1 MSKITRI
8 ALREYSEAVRTKAFF
23 IGIVLAPL
31 LMSGGI
37 LSMVLLEDHVDTA
50 DKRIA
55 VVDFSGQVGKSLR
68 EAADRRNQTEIL
80 DPETGIKAAP
90 AYLLEEVA
98 PDVENP
104 EAQQLELSSR
114 VRNKELLA
122 FVVIGA
128 DVVHP
133 SGQAENAEDSA
144 AAKITYHAE
153 NAIFHEVR
161 RWLGKPINDRIQS
174 LRLAESG
181 LDEEKVKEATRW
193 VNIQTLG
200 LASVDE
206 TTGEVRE
213 AQQPNQ
219 AIAMG
224 VPIFMVMLMFMMI
237 MMGATPLLHSVLE
250 EKTQRIS
257 EVLLGSVR
265 PFDLMMGKLV
275 GNLGVSFTA
284 ASVYVL
290 VGIGA
295 CYYMEM
301 GDAIP
306 YSLLPW
312 FFIYMIAAVFMSG
325 AMFIAVGSACNDA
338 KELQSLTMPV
348 MLPMMIPM
356 FVLGPVLKEP
366 SSSFAVGMS
375 LVPPCTPML
384 MILRQAMPGGVPL
397 WQPLVGLI
405 GVVLYTLFCVWAGG
419 RIFRVA
425 LLTQGSTPKITDL
438 CRWAIRG

>member
-1 MSKITRI
+1 MSKTIRI
-8 ALREYSEAVRTKAFF
+8 ALRDYCEAVRTKAFL

-37 LSMVLLEDHVDTA
+37 LSMVLLEDHVDTS

-55 VVDFSGQVGKSLR
+55 VVDFSGQIYQSLR
-68 EAADRRNQTEIL
+68 EAADRRNRNEIL
-80 DPETGIKAAP
+80 DPETGLKAAP
-90 AYLLEEVA
+90 AYLLEEVK
-98 PDVENP
+98 PDRENP

-114 VRNKELLA
+114 VRNKQLLA
-122 FVVIGA
+122 FLVIGA
-128 DVVHP
+128 DVLHP
-133 SGQAENAEDSA
+133 GEPAENAKDSPA
-144 AAKITYHAE
+144 KKITYHAE
-153 NAIFHEVR
+153 GAIFHEAR
-161 RWLGKPINDRIQS
+161 QWLTKPINDRIQS

-181 LDEEKVKEATRW
+181 LDEAKVKAAIRW
-193 VNIQTLG
+193 VNVETLG
-200 LASVDE
+200 LASVDRS
-206 TTGEVRE
+206 TGKVHE
-213 AQQPNQ
+213 AQEDNP
-219 AIAMG
+219 AVAMG

-265 PFDLMMGKLV
+265 PFQLMMGKLL

-284 ASVYVL
+284 ATVYIL
-290 VGIGA
+290 AGLGA
-295 CYYMEM
+295 CYYMDM
-301 GDAIP
+301 AQDIP
-306 YSLLPW
+306 YHILPW
-312 FFIYMIAAVFMSG
+312 FFTYMIAAVFMSG

-366 SSSFAVGMS
+366 ASSFAVGLS

-384 MILRQAMPGGVPL
+384 MLLRQSMPGGVPL
-397 WQPLVGLI
+397 WQPLAGLI
-405 GVVLYTLFCVWAGG
+405 GVALYTLFCVWAGG
-419 RIFRVA
+419 RIFRIA
-425 LLTQGSTPKITDL
+425 LLTQGSTPKISDL
-438 CRWAIRG
+438 CRWALRG